1 MPGMAKREPA
11 RRNRRN
17 GSSRASAPARTPART
32 PRSVQTDAI
41 APARAN
47 EAGLQSQL
55 AFALGALAFL
65 ALPIAYQWTFR
76 PASRPPGSDILVPVL
91 ELGGL
96 LAAAAA
102 LLLGRRARAA
112 GDRSSGAVWGP
123 RLGAAA
129 IVGYAVFFVLM
140 VSLPS

>member
-1 MPGMAKREPA
+1 MAQRTPGRPG
-11 RRNRRN
+11 
-17 GSSRASAPARTPART
+17 GSVDPDAPARDQAE
-32 PRSVQTDAI
+32 D
-41 APARAN
+41 
-47 EAGLQSQL
+47 AGLGSRL

-112 GDRSSGAVWGP
+112 GDRTSGAVWGP

-140 VSLPS
+140 LSLPA